1 MAWTSTPGDV
11 LTLLAEHSAR
21 WESFTFALAKP
32 LTMAAKA
39 LLFDNELPLLKSLAV
54 EGRGSTFGAVQP
66 GEQRVFAFS
75 EAPLLRTVHLNCIS
89 SSELALPWHQVR
101 TLTLRGLG
109 LSDTVEILRQTP
121 HLETLSHT
129 VSHMGHAPVVDFRLE
144 FLTKLAVVEN
154 NHTSFLQ
161 QVTLPALQ
169 SLDVVFPVGSR
180 SFSALPEFLER
191 SKCALRTLALT
202 NIWVE
207 QVLAIIK
214 IKHSTPTIVEL
225 TLTELR
231 HDSTSGSGS
240 GSGLLELASDGR
252 IVPQLRKMR
261 IECGSWEYI
270 VPYLHLARIVEARAY
285 RPGKEEDRGGSLRD
299 FCFILGTRGFQVA
312 PEQEDLPGGMTE
324 HGRKLELERD
334 ADDAEKVLQN
344 MEPHACRVVI
354 EAPHRRL
361 VFNSL
366 EAWTSGSLR
375 RIRSA

>member
-11 LTLLAEHSAR
+11 LPLLAEHSAR

-39 LLFDNELPLLKSLAV
+39 LQFENKLPLLKSLAV
-54 EGRGSTFGAVQP
+54 EGRGGIFGAVQP
-66 GEQRVFAFS
+66 GEQRVFAFW

-101 TLTLRGLG
+101 TLSLRGLG
-109 LSDTVEILRQTP
+109 LADTVEILRQTP

-129 VSHMGHAPVVDFRLE
+129 VSHMGHAPVVNFRLE

-207 QVLAIIK
+207 QVLDIIK
-214 IKHSTPTIVEL
+214 IKHSAPTIVEL

-231 HDSTSGSGS
+231 HDSTSGSG
-240 GSGLLELASDGR
+240 LLELASDGR
-252 IVPQLRKMR
+252 IVPQLQKMR

-285 RPGKEEDRGGSLRD
+285 RPGKEDDRGSSLRD

-324 HGRKLELERD
+324 QGRKLELERD
-334 ADDAEKVLQN
+334 ADDAEEVLEN
-344 MEPHACRVVI
+344 LEPHACRVVI

-366 EAWTSGSLR
+366 EASTWGSLR
-375 RIRSA
+375 RIRSAC